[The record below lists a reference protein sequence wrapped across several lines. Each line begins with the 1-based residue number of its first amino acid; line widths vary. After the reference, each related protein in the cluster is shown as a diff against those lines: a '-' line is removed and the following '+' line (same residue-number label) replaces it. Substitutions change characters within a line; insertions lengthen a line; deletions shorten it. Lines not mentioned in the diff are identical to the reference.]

1 MLVLFS
7 QPFSR
12 HFHAPLCST
21 ATFILIIYH
30 VLWIIVP
37 YLIAY
42 STRSFWLKENT
53 YRVQPQVSFK
63 HDLILLVEGIIE
75 DTKPI
80 ESFSYVYGTYPGYN
94 NFYKSFVRI
103 PIIKTSEIDT
113 NRDLLND
120 YMKFEISIPMFKNE
134 SVYRT
139 RVAFVYDYQI
149 PKFPLIMESLGIIDL
164 SSPIAASEVSID
176 GELQFIQNNLLQM
189 GTIRNKY
196 NVPCL
201 NFTNSWDYNIY
212 EWSWENIIE
221 KYMNR
226 NERTELKINY
236 PIWKT
241 DRPYDSDFKIK
252 GKIRYNQ
259 QLIHYRPSILE
270 VLKFAWI
277 QYLAF
282 YILLGFL
289 LKPFKTFIFENQVIR
304 TRMTVDRTPGDNS
317 HKLHQF

>member
-21 ATFILIIYH
+21 ATFILTIYH

-37 YLIAY
+37 YIIAY

-63 HDLILLVEGIIE
+63 HELILLVEGIIE
-75 DTKPI
+75 GTSPI
-80 ESFSYVYGTYPGYN
+80 ETFSYVYGTYPGYN
-94 NFYKSFVRI
+94 NFYKSNVRV
-103 PIIKTSEIDT
+103 PLIKTSEIDI
-113 NRDLLND
+113 NRDSLND
-120 YMKFEISIPMFKNE
+120 YMRFEISMPVFKNE

-149 PKFPLIMESLGIIDL
+149 PDFPLIMESLGILDL
-164 SSPIAASEVSID
+164 STPIPGSQVSVD
-176 GELQFIQNNLLQM
+176 GELLFIQNELLQM

-196 NVPCL
+196 NVACL
-201 NFTNSWDYNIY
+201 NFTNPWDYNMY
-212 EWSWENIIE
+212 NWSWETLIE
-221 KYMNR
+221 NYMER
-226 NERTELKINY
+226 NEKTELKVNY

-241 DRPYDSDFKIK
+241 EGSAEDFKIT
-252 GKIRYNQ
+252 GKIRYNK
-259 QLIHYRPSILE
+259 QLIHYRPSLLE
-270 VLKFAWI
+270 VLKNAWI

-282 YILLGFL
+282 YILLGIL
-289 LKPFKTFIFENQVIR
+289 LKPFKAFIFENQVIR
-304 TRMTVDRTPGDNS
+304 TRMTVDRVPGESS